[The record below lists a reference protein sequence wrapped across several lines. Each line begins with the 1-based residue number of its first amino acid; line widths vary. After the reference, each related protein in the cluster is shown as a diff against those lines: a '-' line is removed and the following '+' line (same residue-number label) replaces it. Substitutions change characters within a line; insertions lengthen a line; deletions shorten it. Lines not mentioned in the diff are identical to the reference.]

1 MAKRKKRVAP
11 EPEGGLLDREA
22 GLNNILQAAVS
33 LGQQLETLGI
43 SYCVIGGVAVQRWGE
58 PRQTVDVDATLM
70 IGFGCEEFAVEKL
83 LSQFNSRI
91 DNPLEF
97 ALQNRILLLK
107 SPNGADIDLSLG
119 ALPFEQR
126 LIERSSEWHVPR
138 HGIIR
143 TCSAEDLV
151 VLKAFASRPQDW
163 IDVEKVIIRQG
174 KRLNR
179 PLIIEELTPLAEL
192 KEEPQILEHVQ
203 TFFSKHPPLTTDN

>member
-1 MAKRKKRVAP
+1 MAKRRKRLEA
-11 EPEGGLLDREA
+11 EPGCSKPDGKA

-33 LGQQLETLGI
+33 LGQQLEIFALP
-43 SYCVIGGVAVQRWGE
+43 YCVIGGVAVQRWGE
-58 PRQTVDVDATLM
+58 PRQTVDVDATLLT
-70 IGFGCEEFAVEKL
+70 GFGCEESVIERL

-107 SPNGADIDLSLG
+107 SPQGTDLDLSFG
-119 ALPFEQR
+119 ALPFEER
-126 LIERSSEWHVPR
+126 LIERSSEWTVPR

-143 TCSAEDLV
+143 TCSAEDLI

-174 KRLNR
+174 QRL
-179 PLIIEELTPLAEL
+179 
-192 KEEPQILEHVQ
+192 KVQ
-203 TFFSKHPPLTTDN
+203 RQMKCAA